1 MCADLEDNWVRGAIR
16 HSKLLVQAESGTEVG
31 SVPGSPSYYGLIS
44 IQMPAI
50 QHSILGLH
58 TFQHALLVASKL
70 CAWHH
75 PDSLQYSN

>member
-1 MCADLEDNWVRGAIR
+1 VYADLEDNWVRGAIR

-31 SVPGSPSYYGLIS
+31 SIPGSASHYGLIS

-58 TFQHALLVASKL
+58 AFHCGLVASKL
-70 CAWHH
+70 CVHH
-75 PDSLQYSN
+75 PDSL